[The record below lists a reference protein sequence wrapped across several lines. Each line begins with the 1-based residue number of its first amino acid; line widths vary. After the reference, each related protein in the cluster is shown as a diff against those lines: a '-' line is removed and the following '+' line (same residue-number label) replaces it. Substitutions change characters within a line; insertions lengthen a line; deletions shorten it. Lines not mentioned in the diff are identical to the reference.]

1 LGVGLVAGE
10 LRVGQGFGG
19 VRHGGIIR
27 DGVGGGGGKWFGIS
41 EK

>member
-1 LGVGLVAGE
+1 L
-10 LRVGQGFGG
+10 GFGG

-27 DGVGGGGGKWFGIS
+27 DGVGGGWVKWFGIS